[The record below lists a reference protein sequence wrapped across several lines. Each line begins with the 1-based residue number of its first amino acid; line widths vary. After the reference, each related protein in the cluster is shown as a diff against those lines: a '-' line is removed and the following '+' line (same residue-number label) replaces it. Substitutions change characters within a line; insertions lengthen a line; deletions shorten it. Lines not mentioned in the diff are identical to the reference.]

1 MKDFMMN
8 AFSDVKSNIKD
19 KIDEELLQDIEKSY
33 PQSSKSYPQNFQN
46 SVDNSSDEEE
56 KDTKLKNLYQ
66 SWNKFDSFLE
76 DNFERSTKE
85 VHEDAVYEENEVK
98 KITGVMND
106 AKQTG
111 GIPKQNDII
120 KHFEVN
126 LQKYSAKCDVSQE
139 ELETQEIPSGILQYL
154 YSIFSKV
161 GKRMFRKILILMY
174 SFKEID
180 IKDKALILSALGY
193 LISPIDMIPDTLIG
207 VGFADDAVIIS
218 YIFNKIISGVS
229 EQTIKKVDNL
239 LSSLDKANKS
249 DLNDVNE
256 E

>member
-1 MKDFMMN
+1 M
-8 AFSDVKSNIKD
+8 
-19 KIDEELLQDIEKSY
+19 
-33 PQSSKSYPQNFQN
+33 
-46 SVDNSSDEEE
+46 
-56 KDTKLKNLYQ
+56 
-66 SWNKFDSFLE
+66 
-76 DNFERSTKE
+76 
-85 VHEDAVYEENEVK
+85 
-98 KITGVMND
+98 
-106 AKQTG
+106 
-111 GIPKQNDII
+111 
-120 KHFEVN
+120 
-126 LQKYSAKCDVSQE
+126 QKYSAKCDVSQE

-239 LSSLDKANKS
+239 LSSLDKASKS
-249 DLNDVNE
+249 DLIDVME

>member
-1 MKDFMMN
+1 MN
-8 AFSDVKSNIKD
+8 TFLDAKSNIKD
-19 KIDEELLQDIEKSY
+19 KINEELLQDIEKSY
-33 PQSSKSYPQNFQN
+33 PQSEKDYLQNFEN
-46 SVDNSSDEEE
+46 SVDNFLDEKE

-66 SWNKFDSFLE
+66 SESKFDSLLE
-76 DNFERSTKE
+76 ENFEKSTKE
-85 VHEDAVYEENEVK
+85 VHEDAVCEENEVK
-98 KITGVMND
+98 KITEVMND
-106 AKQTG
+106 TKQG
-111 GIPKQNDII
+111 EGVPKQKDII
-120 KHFEVN
+120 KHFEIN

-239 LSSLDKANKS
+239 LSSLDKASKS
-249 DLNDVNE
+249 DLNDVME